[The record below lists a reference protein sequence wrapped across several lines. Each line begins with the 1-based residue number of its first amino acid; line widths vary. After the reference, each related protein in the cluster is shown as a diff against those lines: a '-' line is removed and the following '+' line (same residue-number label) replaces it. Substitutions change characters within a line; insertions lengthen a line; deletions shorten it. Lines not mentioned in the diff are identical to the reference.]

1 MQDPLPTDLPVAP
14 SYQALGSYIDLLL
27 DLICVVDANGH
38 FVYVSASVSR
48 ILGYSNLELL
58 GQPMLDYVWSA
69 DRERTL
75 TQAAKVMSG
84 EAGTH
89 FENRYRHKD
98 GHAVHLSWSA
108 RWSETE
114 QVRVAVARDISD
126 IRQAQARQR
135 AVYAIAE
142 AAQLSADL
150 SDLYQHVAVIVTAL
164 LPVRH
169 FFIALPEVDGSG
181 WHLCY
186 QQNWPQDGQQN
197 TAELPD
203 LDALCLAVGQKSSPS
218 QLAEGIGYGWLGLPL
233 KDGNDLL
240 GVLLLH
246 PGEDV
251 DYSAADLELLS
262 YVTVQISA
270 AISRKT
276 MLLRLQQLA
285 LYDSLTGLANRTL
298 LLDRLQ
304 AALQRASRDEQPLA
318 LLYLDLDGF
327 KQVNDNFGHPV
338 GDLLLQQTAQRI
350 VHAVRQTD
358 TVARFGGDEFV
369 ILLEHLHQQDTA
381 AKVAEKIRLALTPPF
396 LLAGQQL
403 QIAPSIGIALFP
415 QHGSDSRQLLLRADG
430 AMYSAKRL
438 GGDRVVL
445 AVQG

>member
-1 MQDPLPTDLPVAP
+1 MQDPLPIDLPVAP

-27 DLICVVDANGH
+27 DLICVVDASGR

-48 ILGYSNLELL
+48 ILGYSNTELL
-58 GQPMLDYVWSA
+58 GQAMLDYVWPA

-75 TQAAKVMSG
+75 AQAAKVMSG
-84 EAGTH
+84 EAGMH

-108 RWSETE
+108 RWSDAE

-150 SDLYQHVAVIVTAL
+150 SDLYQHVVVIVAEL

-169 FFIALPEVDGSG
+169 FFIALPEPDSSR
-181 WHLCY
+181 WQLCY
-186 QQNWPQDGQQN
+186 QQHWPQDRQQS
-197 TAELPD
+197 TAELAD
-203 LDALCLAVGQKSSPS
+203 LDRLCQRVAQKTSSDK
-218 QLAEGIGYGWLGLPL
+218 LAEGIGNGWFGLPL
-233 KDGNDLL
+233 KDGSDLL

-246 PGEDV
+246 PGEGV
-251 DYSAADLELLS
+251 HYSAADLELLS
-262 YVTVQISA
+262 YVTVQITA

-318 LLYLDLDGF
+318 LLYLDLDRF

-338 GDLLLQQTAQRI
+338 GDLLLQQTAERI

-381 AKVAEKIRLALTPPF
+381 AKVAEKIRSALTAPF
-396 LLAGQQL
+396 LLAGRQL

-415 QHGSDSRQLLLRADG
+415 DHGSDSRQLLLHADG
-430 AMYSAKRL
+430 AMYRAKRH
-438 GGDRVVL
+438 GGDRVE
-445 AVQG
+445 